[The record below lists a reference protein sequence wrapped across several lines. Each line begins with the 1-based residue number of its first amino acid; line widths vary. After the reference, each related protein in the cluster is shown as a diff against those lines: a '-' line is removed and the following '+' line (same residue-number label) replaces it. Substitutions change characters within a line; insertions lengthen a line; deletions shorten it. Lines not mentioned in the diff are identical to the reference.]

1 MAVID
6 TIERELKTMLN
17 RMHEQLERDGAV
29 DSNDWRRAMDLAVAG
44 HKGATD
50 EAWKMKFSW
59 QRDPVV
65 ARKLHEKARR
75 FHRLQD
81 LLRAANTPERQEEL
95 LRELRRPYALEDHPA
110 LDR

>member
-6 TIERELKTMLN
+6 TIEHELKAMLD
-17 RMHEQLERDGAV
+17 RMHEQLERDGAI
-29 DSNDWRRAMDLAVAG
+29 DSNDWRRTMDLAVAG
-44 HKGATD
+44 HTVATD

-75 FHRLQD
+75 FHQLQD
-81 LLRAANTPERQEEL
+81 LLRAAHTPERQEDL
-95 LRELRRPYALEDHPA
+95 LRELRRPYSLEDHPA
-110 LDR
+110 LNR